1 MNKFEY
7 KVVKFTRRYLK
18 SENLQSNIGAVRRR
32 STSWWNSL
40 SIRTK
45 WDLFY
50 KYNPMIANAPANI
63 GLNLNDIEK
72 SHIDEIWQSENV
84 A

>member
-1 MNKFEY
+1 MK
-7 KVVKFTRRYLK
+7 TQ
-18 SENLQSNIGAVRRR
+18 NLNNPQEQQCNIHDVRQR
-32 STSWWNSL
+32 STSWWNNL
-40 SIRTK
+40 SIRNK

-63 GLNLNDIEK
+63 GLRLCDIEK

>member
-1 MNKFEY
+1 MNTENI
-7 KVVKFTRRYLK
+7 K
-18 SENLQSNIGAVRRR
+18 SENSKLPILDVRQR

-45 WDLFY
+45 WDLFF

-63 GLNLNDIEK
+63 GLNLNNIEK